1 MVLIGVGT
9 VLKQWAN
16 DGFMTIPRRGLQ
28 RKANSIGPIWI
39 CLILEQETHDSFMS
53 TMRRNS

>member
-9 VLKQWAN
+9 MLEQWAN

-28 RKANSIGPIWI
+28 RKANSIGPVRI
-39 CLILEQETHDSFMS
+39 CLILEQQTYDSFMS